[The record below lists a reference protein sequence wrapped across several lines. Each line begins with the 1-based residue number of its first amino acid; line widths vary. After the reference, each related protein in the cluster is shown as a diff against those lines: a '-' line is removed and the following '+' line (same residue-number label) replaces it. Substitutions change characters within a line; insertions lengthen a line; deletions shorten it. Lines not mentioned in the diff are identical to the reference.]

1 MMNTLEIKNIYVSYG
16 QIPALK
22 DVSLTIKEGEIV
34 TLLGSNGAGK
44 TTLINSILGI
54 QKAHKGQII
63 FEGEDITRLSTEKI
77 VASGISVVPE
87 GRGVLGDMTVQENL
101 ELGAYHVK
109 GKLDDALERIYNRF
123 PVLGKRK
130 FQKSGTLSGGEQ
142 QMLSIGRALMSSPK
156 LLVLDELSLALAPV
170 LVDQVFEILHE
181 LKSENL
187 TILLSEQNARK
198 ALQCA
203 DTGYVLDV
211 GRVTLSGSAAE
222 LSVHSGVSE
231 AYLGGTSCKE
241 DS

>member
-198 ALQCA
+198 ALQCR
-203 DTGYVLDV
+203 GYRICSGCRQGYLIRFRSGTECPS
-211 GRVTLSGSAAE
+211 GRI
-222 LSVHSGVSE
+222 
-231 AYLGGTSCKE
+231 
-241 DS
+241 

>member
-222 LSVHSGVSE
+222 LSVHPGVSE